1 MENVLLLHGGMYHLH
16 CDREEADTKLLL
28 PAIDV
33 LTCGAI
39 TIQIYSPD
47 TDARVLALT
56 RYPQLCDHTV
66 FVTGVGQNCRII
78 PLKPIFT
85 ALGEEQPATLPEF
98 HAMSA
103 ADNTDSFYGKE
114 KPIYWEAF
122 YQRTRDI
129 FPVLLALGTNLNVP
143 GATLAGI
150 ERLVCNLQPRNTQ
163 VKNFRWRLFKNTQA
177 ESPLLH
183 NLRFLKAS
191 KGLTIRI

>member
-28 PAIDV
+28 PAIDS

-98 HAMSA
+98 HAMSG
-103 ADNTDSFYGKE
+103 ADNTGSFYGKG

-122 YQRTRDI
+122 YQRT
-129 FPVLLALGTNLNVP
+129 
-143 GATLAGI
+143 
-150 ERLVCNLQPRNTQ
+150 
-163 VKNFRWRLFKNTQA
+163 
-177 ESPLLH
+177 
-183 NLRFLKAS
+183 
-191 KGLTIRI
+191 